1 MQCVLLLHIYMAKY
15 WVSYITATN
24 KSQSKLGDYD
34 PIDGKT
40 KMTNL
45 KEMAKEYVPPTTKNI
60 ADLEK
65 FSVNI
70 DIEQKEFERKEP
82 KEGEE
87 KTFTILVATIDEVE
101 YRIPKSVIAD
111 LKILLENKPDIEF
124 VQVLKSGEGLGTKY
138 AVIPA

>member
-1 MQCVLLLHIYMAKY
+1 MAKY